1 MEVEAHTDGSDKN
14 VVATEV
20 TEVHGADRK
29 GVTSGLRLKAA
40 HTSYLSPT
48 LSVEK
53 ISAMWRNFRLNT
65 KIIHFSIKRYFF
77 TEYFLSLIQG
87 TFSSK
92 SCKNSIA

>member
-1 MEVEAHTDGSDKN
+1 MEVEVEAHTDGSDKN

-65 KIIHFSIKRYFF
+65 QIIHFSIKRYFAVF
-77 TEYFLSLIQG
+77 NTGHF
-87 TFSSK
+87 
-92 SCKNSIA
+92 